1 MSTPTGRRWLDHTIT
16 ALIVA
21 LIAANIWWFF
31 LRQNPETA
39 LEGAL
44 APAFRLPTASDQG
57 EPGPPIGLEGLRG
70 KVVLLDFW
78 ATWCGPCKQQ
88 MPALQQLHE
97 ALPPDRFALL
107 SINIDQLP
115 PEPRRKAIAATVRA
129 RGVTY
134 PVLLDDGRAQAA
146 YGVERIPTAFL
157 IDPRGRVARV
167 HRGLLSAQELNDEVQ
182 RLLQA
187 PEPTP

>member
-1 MSTPTGRRWLDHTIT
+1 MSTPTWRRWVDHAIT

-31 LRQNPETA
+31 LRKNPETA
-39 LEGAL
+39 LEGEL
-44 APAFRLPTASDQG
+44 APTFRLPTASDQG
-57 EPGPPIGLEGLRG
+57 HQGPPIGLEGLRG

-115 PEPRRKAIAATVRA
+115 PEPRRKAIAATVSA

-134 PVLLDDGRAQAA
+134 PVLLDDGRTQAA

-157 IDPRGRVARV
+157 IDPQGRVARV

-182 RLLQA
+182 RLLAPEQA
-187 PEPTP
+187 P